1 MVLLYMF
8 GFFNSSVFL
17 IVYTNYDESKNIL
30 LSCRSRKKAQSILD
44 DLVSFLDSKNLDIG
58 EEPEFQLEQEWAE
71 WRDNKWSIIKGLEF
85 PYGIKLLG
93 DITVMA
99 DNLSIEE
106 IKLV

>member
-1 MVLLYMF
+1 MF
-8 GFFNSSVFL
+8 SFFNSSIFL
-17 IVYTNYDESKNIL
+17 IVYTDFDEREKVL
-30 LSCRSRKKAQSILD
+30 LSCRSRKKAQAILD
-44 DLVSFLDSKNLDIG
+44 DLISFLDSKNLDIG

-71 WRDNKWSIIKGLEF
+71 WRDNKWSIIKSLEF